1 MNSETLQVLDCD
13 IKEVYGVEDESYFP
27 SFVAEND
34 SKWKIKLMYQ
44 ECCEISN
51 NFDILLA

>member
-34 SKWKIKLMYQ
+34 SK
-44 ECCEISN
+44 
-51 NFDILLA
+51 